1 MQTAS
6 IDLILAS
13 FDVLANSVFRNDG
26 HRVAHLLRSYLI
38 NKLPLLL
45 VALGH
50 SMFPPASPEYCIT
63 EALNRVDTNTF
74 PTLSFMFDDSR
85 NSNPVTEN
93 VREEFCFACCL
104 HDLMPQSHIETL
116 LGENSYQTLPSGG
129 RYVRDDLVRDC
140 MANPEKIHSLIG
152 ELDNMDGNV
161 GAVCQALTEVRGNFD
176 AAFTGPANDFLVNRC
191 SRASARARIP

>member
-1 MQTAS
+1 MQTAA

-13 FDVLANSVFRNDG
+13 FDVLANSVFRNDS

-45 VALGH
+45 VTLSH

-74 PTLSFMFDDSR
+74 PTLSSMFDDTR
-85 NSNPVTEN
+85 NSNPVTDN

-116 LGENSYQTLPSGG
+116 LGENTYQTLPSGG
-129 RYVRDDLVRDC
+129 RYARDDLVRDC
-140 MANPEKIHSLIG
+140 MANPEKINNLIG
-152 ELDNMDGNV
+152 ELENMDGNV
-161 GAVCQALTEVRGNFD
+161 GAVCQALTEVRGTYNAD
-176 AAFTGPANDFLVNRC
+176 SVDTTDFCLVNRC
-191 SRASARARIP
+191 SPVSAQAKRP

>member
-1 MQTAS
+1 MQSAA

-13 FDVLANSVFRNDG
+13 FDVLANAVFRNDG

-74 PTLSFMFDDSR
+74 PTLSSMFDDSR
-85 NSNPVTEN
+85 NSNPVTDN

-116 LGENSYQTLPSGG
+116 LGENTYQTLPSGG
-129 RYVRDDLVRDC
+129 RYVKDDLVRDC
-140 MANPEKIHSLIG
+140 MANPEKIQGFIG
-152 ELDNMDGNV
+152 ELDNMYGNV
-161 GAVCQALTEVRGNFD
+161 GAVCQALIEVKEHRVCEGK
-176 AAFTGPANDFLVNRC
+176 VVY
-191 SRASARARIP
+191 